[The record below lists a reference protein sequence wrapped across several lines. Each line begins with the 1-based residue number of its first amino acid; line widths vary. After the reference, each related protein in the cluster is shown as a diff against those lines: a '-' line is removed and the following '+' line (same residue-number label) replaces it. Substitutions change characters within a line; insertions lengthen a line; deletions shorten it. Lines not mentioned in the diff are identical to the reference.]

1 MRHSSRMVTSTRSP
15 DAGPPEP
22 TPGGASW
29 PGALPNLVVVG
40 AMKCGT
46 SSLHYYLDLHPEV
59 SMSSPKEL
67 DFFVG
72 ESAGATSAPDEGG
85 GNWFRGVEWYASH
98 FDPAVRVRG
107 ETSPNYADP
116 LQTRVAVRMAG
127 IVPDARL
134 VLLARH
140 PIDRIISNYRHVVT
154 AGREREPLEAALR
167 RPGNVYVRRSRYA
180 TVADMFLGSFPRER
194 LLLLRDEDLLVR
206 RRETMSRVFR
216 FAGVDDGFW
225 SEKMQRLRHQSAG
238 KSRVRATAERL
249 GLHRIAARLGLGGE
263 AKWWIEKAVSGVA
276 KPSAAAPAIPADLR
290 REILADLEPEIAG
303 LERLTGWDLAA
314 WRT

>member
-1 MRHSSRMVTSTRSP
+1 MRHSRGMVPSTRSS
-15 DAGPPEP
+15 DAGSPEP
-22 TPGGASW
+22 STGGAGL

-72 ESAGATSAPDEGG
+72 ESDGVAPETRG
-85 GNWFRGVEWYASH
+85 GNWSRGVEWYASH

-116 LQTRVAVRMAG
+116 AETRVAVRMAG

-140 PIDRIISNYRHVVT
+140 PIDRMISNYRHMVT
-154 AGREREPLEAALR
+154 SGREQEPLAAALR

-180 TVADMFLGSFPRER
+180 TMADMFLGSFPRER
-194 LLLLRDEDLLVR
+194 LLLLRDEDLLLR
-206 RRETMSRVFR
+206 RRETMARVFR
-216 FAGVDDGFW
+216 FVGVDDGFW

-238 KSRVRATAERL
+238 KSRLRVTAERL

-276 KPSAAAPAIPADLR
+276 KPTDAAPWLPADLR
-290 REILADLEPEIAG
+290 RELLADLEPQIAG